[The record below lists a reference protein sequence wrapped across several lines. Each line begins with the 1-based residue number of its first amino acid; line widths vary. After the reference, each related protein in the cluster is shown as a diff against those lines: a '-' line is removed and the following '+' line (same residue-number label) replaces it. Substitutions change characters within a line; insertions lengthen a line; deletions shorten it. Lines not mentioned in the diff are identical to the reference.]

1 MIKGQIMDKFLYKFI
16 LTDGH
21 NIDALVFIHASD
33 INKADL
39 IAKEKFPSLYTRS
52 LVKISDTPMTSAEV
66 SDYVDEH
73 M

>member
-1 MIKGQIMDKFLYKFI
+1 MDKFLYKFI

-21 NIDALVFIHASD
+21 NIDALVFVHATD
-33 INKADL
+33 INKASD
-39 IAKEKFPSLYTRS
+39 IAKEKMPTLYTRS
-52 LVKISDTPMTSAEV
+52 LMKISDTPMTSAEV